1 MAATAQINARID
13 ASLKE
18 EGDAALAN
26 AGFTPTQAVRAV
38 WAMARKYASRPTELR
53 ERLLPDEA
61 ERKRKEEDAERAR
74 LLKLAEEG
82 PNIMKNAYKNLGL
95 SWPPPESG
103 LSYEELKELAYAERY
118 GNDGIF

>member
-18 EGDAALAN
+18 AGDAALAN
-26 AGFTPTQAVRAV
+26 AGFTPTQAIRAV

-61 ERKRKEEDAERAR
+61 EQKRKEEEVERAR
-74 LLKLAEEG
+74 LIKLAEEG
-82 PNIMKNAYKNLGL
+82 PNIMKNAYMSLGL
-95 SWPPPESG
+95 PWPPPESD
-103 LSYEELKELAYAERY
+103 LPYEELKELAYAEKY